1 MSIEKLEKIE
11 YEYKNILIGG
21 SKILIS
27 RFMQT
32 TIDTIK
38 DQSDEIANLRQEL
51 AKKMEGNEMVDKK
64 QLTENKHQALLN
76 NCVDSDEAILHKREI
91 KEVNHGN

>member
-1 MSIEKLEKIE
+1 LSIEGLEKIE

-27 RFMQT
+27 RFMES
-32 TIDTIK
+32 TIDTFK

-51 AKKMEGNEMVDKK
+51 AKKEDVIEVNE
-64 QLTENKHQALLN
+64 L
-76 NCVDSDEAILHKREI
+76 
-91 KEVNHGN
+91 KEVRNLNGK